1 LQCKLE
7 TLAFYWLVMARY
19 QTPFEIHV
27 HGDVI
32 LRPGVMPDDVWEALK
47 PMWQYAGGN
56 TFAVGR
62 VSSYEEE
69 PGMVFDHSAQKLQ
82 LCWTVS
88 GDDDFRQIMEDACM
102 GLNDLA
108 DKGAA
113 IEVSFYDTDFDD
125 EERAQEGESSES
137 RDDFLMCFVGP
148 TPAAIMQVQRDML
161 VQDVLH
167 VMERHFDVAELSPV
181 VTAID
186 GLFQDQLNEL
196 VSSMQLGKPP
206 RGPSGA
212 GGSSG
217 TGRGPAGRKPRRL
230 H

>member
-1 LQCKLE
+1 
-7 TLAFYWLVMARY
+7 MAKY

-27 HGDVI
+27 HGDVV
-32 LRPGVMPDDVWEALK
+32 LREGVTSDELWDALK
-47 PMWQYAGGN
+47 PLWQYSGETSVA
-56 TFAVGR
+56 AGR

-69 PGMVFDHSAQKLQ
+69 PGLVFDQAAHRLQ
-82 LCWTVS
+82 ICWTVS
-88 GDDDFRQIMEDACM
+88 GDEDFRQVMEDTCM

-108 DKGAA
+108 DTGAA

-125 EERAQEGESSES
+125 EEAMDDGGESHS

-161 VQDVLH
+161 IKDVVH
-167 VMERHFDVAELSPV
+167 MMERHFDASELGPV
-181 VTAID
+181 VAAID
-186 GLFQDQLNEL
+186 GLFQDRLSDL

-206 RGPSGA
+206 RGGSGGP
-212 GGSSG
+212 GGSG
-217 TGRGPAGRKPRRL
+217 GRGPGGGGRKPRHL

>member
-1 LQCKLE
+1 
-7 TLAFYWLVMARY
+7 MARY

-69 PGMVFDHSAQKLQ
+69 PGMGGDHSAQKLQ

-113 IEVSFYDTDFDD
+113 I
-125 EERAQEGESSES
+125 GH
-137 RDDFLMCFVGP
+137 FVGYEDRKGRSWIRFDRRRARRP
-148 TPAAIMQVQRDML
+148 QGDARGSPA
-161 VQDVLH
+161 
-167 VMERHFDVAELSPV
+167 
-181 VTAID
+181 
-186 GLFQDQLNEL
+186 
-196 VSSMQLGKPP
+196 
-206 RGPSGA
+206 GA
-212 GGSSG
+212 GVDACH
-217 TGRGPAGRKPRRL
+217 PVP
-230 H
+230 